1 MPPSGNDSPVL
12 VTGATGNTGRGVLHA
27 LMERGVP
34 VRAMVRRE
42 ADRDGFPAGVQ
53 VAVGDFDDPQSL
65 AAALD
70 GVGRAYLVTPS
81 SERAEE
87 QQRRFADLAVRAG
100 TGHLVVLSQ
109 LGARKDSPVRFLRY
123 HAAIEEHVRGL
134 GIAYTFLR
142 PNLFFQGLLAFAAPV
157 SAQGRFSA
165 PIGDARV
172 SAIDVRD
179 IAAVAAAV
187 LNGNGHE
194 GATYTL
200 TGPAAITHGDIAAA
214 LSGAL
219 RREVV
224 FTDTTPD
231 SFAAALRGIL
241 PAWQVEGLLEDYEH
255 YRRGEATTVT
265 TAVAD
270 ITARPPRDIGQ
281 FARDYAEAFK

>member
-1 MPPSGNDSPVL
+1 MPSSSSDGLVL
-12 VTGATGNTGRGVLHA
+12 VTGATGNTGRGVVQA
-27 LMERGVP
+27 LAERGVP
-34 VRAMVRRE
+34 VRAMVRQE
-42 ADRDGFPAGVQ
+42 AARDSFPAGVQ
-53 VAVGDFDDPQSL
+53 VAVADFDDPVSL

-70 GVGRAYLVTPS
+70 GAGRAYLVTPS

-109 LGARKDSPVRFLRY
+109 LGAREASPVRFLRY
-123 HAAIEEHVRGL
+123 HGAVEEHVRGL
-134 GIAYTFLR
+134 GIGYTFLR
-142 PNLFFQGLLAFAAPV
+142 PNLFFQGLLAFAATV
-157 SAQGRFSA
+157 SAQGWFSA

-187 LNGNGHE
+187 LTGDGHA

-200 TGPAAITHGDIAAA
+200 TGPNAITHSDIAAA
-214 LSGAL
+214 LSAAL
-219 RREVV
+219 GREVA
-224 FTDTTPD
+224 FADTTPD
-231 SFAAALRGIL
+231 SFAAALRGFL
-241 PAWQVEGLLEDYEH
+241 PDWQVEGLVEDYAH
-255 YRRGEATTVT
+255 YQRGEAETVT

-270 ITARPPRDIGQ
+270 ITGRPPRDIAQ

>member
-1 MPPSGNDSPVL
+1 MRRSSSDSLVL
-12 VTGATGNTGRGVLHA
+12 VTGATGNTGRGVLQA

-42 ADRDGFPAGVQ
+42 ADRDDFPAGVQ
-53 VAVGDFDDPQSL
+53 VAVGDFNDPQSL

-70 GVGRAYLVTPS
+70 GTGRAYLVTPS

-100 TGHLVVLSQ
+100 VGHLVVLSQ
-109 LGARKDSPVRFLRY
+109 LGAREDSPVRFLRY
-123 HAAIEEHVRGL
+123 HAAVEEHVRGL

-142 PNLFFQGLLAFAAPV
+142 PNLFFQGLLAFAALV
-157 SAQGRFSA
+157 SAEGRFGA

-179 IAAVAAAV
+179 IAAVAVAA
-187 LNGNGHE
+187 LTGDGHE

-200 TGPAAITHGDIAAA
+200 TGPAAITHSDIAAA
-214 LSGAL
+214 LSAAL
-219 RREVV
+219 RREVA
-224 FTDTTPD
+224 FADTTPD
-231 SFAAALRGIL
+231 SFAATLHGIL
-241 PAWQVEGLLEDYEH
+241 PAWQIEGLLEDYEH
-255 YRRGEATTVT
+255 YRHGEAATVT

-270 ITARPPRDIGQ
+270 ITGRPPRDISQ